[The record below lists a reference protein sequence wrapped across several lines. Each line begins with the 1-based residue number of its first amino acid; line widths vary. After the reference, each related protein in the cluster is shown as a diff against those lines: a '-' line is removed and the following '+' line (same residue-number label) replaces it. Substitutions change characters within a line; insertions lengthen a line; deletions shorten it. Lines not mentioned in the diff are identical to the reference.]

1 MWEERG
7 SGPLEVVPFINI
19 DFNVNFMQLL
29 VKVFQAEAEGMLQ
42 MARIFFTVF
51 MVDNNT
57 LDILLI
63 KCEPWYVSKH
73 AGHLC
78 SKITSVKSNN
88 SNVSVNKCTAQ
99 KKHSSASGML
109 RARQGLS
116 LQQCMEHARASRG
129 GITYRFAAHLLQGED
144 CIKGPQKSK

>member
-1 MWEERG
+1 
-7 SGPLEVVPFINI
+7 
-19 DFNVNFMQLL
+19 
-29 VKVFQAEAEGMLQ
+29 

-51 MVDNNT
+51 MVDNNI

-73 AGHLC
+73 AKHLR

-99 KKHSSASGML
+99 KQHSA
-109 RARQGLS
+109 
-116 LQQCMEHARASRG
+116 
-129 GITYRFAAHLLQGED
+129 TF
-144 CIKGPQKSK
+144 